1 MPPEPLHGFEI
12 RPITE
17 PELDNVV
24 DEWLPAEGWRPGR
37 RDAHVARR
45 ADPEGL
51 IAGVLHGEAV
61 GLISTLRYTANYA
74 FVGLFFVEKQYRGR
88 GLGSRIWSAAMARLQ
103 GCAAI
108 GLDATPAKVA
118 MYEQTGFVAAHRT
131 LRFELRADK
140 EVAPSLEHGVVHELL
155 DDELVAYDAEVFPV
169 RRNAF
174 ISSWWKEPCN
184 MRRAMKREG
193 QVLGFGVMRPC
204 PGGFRIGPLFADAP
218 HVAWTIF
225 ASLQVCFSL
234 PTHILYRA
242 RCCSRQA
249 DPLASTGG
257 GAERHSG
264 LRRRPRIQC
273 WCGCTLPRSR
283 GSRQ

>member
-1 MPPEPLHGFEI
+1 
-12 RPITE
+12 
-17 PELDNVV
+17 
-24 DEWLPAEGWRPGR
+24 
-37 RDAHVARR
+37 
-45 ADPEGL
+45 
-51 IAGVLHGEAV
+51 
-61 GLISTLRYTANYA
+61 
-74 FVGLFFVEKQYRGR
+74 
-88 GLGSRIWSAAMARLQ
+88 
-103 GCAAI
+103 
-108 GLDATPAKVA
+108 

-174 ISSWWKEPCN
+174 ISSWRKEPCN